1 MTAQDGKQVLPKG
14 KQRLFRAHNSKD
26 ANFYEV
32 FSPAL
37 RDESIKRGFNAIL
50 QRIEF
55 ACGLATEH
63 FLTLRRSIKRRKK
76 YEPASSALTA
86 RLRAYSVPLRLRLT
100 IWCMR
105 WIS

>member
-55 ACGLATEH
+55 ACGLAYGH
-63 FLTLRRSIKRRKK
+63 FLTSDGR
-76 YEPASSALTA
+76 
-86 RLRAYSVPLRLRLT
+86 
-100 IWCMR
+100 
-105 WIS
+105 